1 MKQYKRAL
9 SLLLALVMV
18 FSCVGTA
25 FAAESKTTT
34 QQAATMGKPNGGQKP
49 STERGFKNPEFIA
62 QNTYQYADDEIVRAI
77 IVLENEPVA
86 EIAPRGTAQAETYSA
101 ALEAQ
106 HQLVYRAM
114 KRIDYTLVYE
124 FTSLLNGFSCDV
136 AYGDL
141 ETVAELPGVKA
152 VHIANTYAVP
162 ETQQREYP
170 TMASSGILTG
180 NFNMNDNGYTGDG
193 LVVAVLD
200 TGLNTTHEAF
210 QDTSLVKNPAL
221 QQEDLI
227 LTMTKGAYLSE
238 KVPFA
243 YDYADRDNDVTDV
256 QGHGTHVSGTIA
268 GYCKDEDGAVKFKGG
283 APGAQ
288 LLSMKIFSDKGGGT
302 TSDIYFYALED
313 AWRLGAD
320 VVNMSLGAQNGF
332 TYDAEL
338 ETEIFGN
345 IYARLEQ
352 AGVILCVAAGNE
364 YSMAEYSAQ
373 GYIGPEYTD
382 YGTVASPST
391 YEGNISVASS
401 ENMAYPSLVL
411 RIAGCEESFLYS
423 DTSDDGLWMAAFG
436 DKTME
441 FVVVP
446 DASGVNPISFGYE
459 ADYEGV
465 EVAGKVAV
473 VSRGD
478 ISFEEKVEYAANA
491 GAVGCIVVNNTPQ
504 LGGMSIET
512 YEIPAI
518 MVAMEAAEFFLSAEE
533 KTVITPWQMEYVE
546 NSLFDTMSDF
556 SNWGTTPTLD
566 IAPAITS
573 VGGMVYSAVAG
584 ESDAYEVYSGTSMAT
599 PNAACTFATL
609 LQYLTEQGI
618 SDKKDRAD
626 LARDLM
632 LSSATPLGGLDEDD
646 NAWFY
651 SVRKQGAGFGNAVN
665 AMITYAESAYLTEPL
680 QELGDDAE
688 KTGIYEMTL
697 TLKNDTSEEVTFSPV
712 GYAMV
717 DSIAE
722 DAASGIR
729 YNTMYSDLYGMMGL
743 PGVTFSYEDG
753 AGRTFGDMD
762 TIAVP
767 AEGAMEIRVTI
778 TLDAELKTYLDETF
792 PNGTYVEGYV
802 NFVNADTMD
811 RTNGTTATYLA
822 YYGDWT
828 QAPVLEEEDFRDFL
842 ENDYLAGTTVADEE
856 GNTYADL
863 GYTGFDFMRF
873 YTHPN
878 MAFTATTGNELVWYL
893 GGDILSGDYVPF
905 HEEHMAF
912 STPLSNGSY
921 YYADAVYMIPYQLR
935 NANALIMTVT
945 NKETGEVYYVDN
957 TAYLSKAWYDT
968 TSSTWQS
975 TSHFK
980 WDGTDASGSY
990 VPDGTVAHI
999 QYDAIL
1005 PYKNTVHENVWS
1017 FDVTVDYTAPVIER
1031 VDFDEEAKT
1040 LTVTASDEH
1049 YLQAI
1054 YLEDAYY
1061 QVLDAVKFSST
1072 QAGESFTATFDV
1084 STIIEEN
1091 DSVNITAVDYAT
1103 NEAMQVQYF
1112 FEVGLDATV
1121 TLVTPAGT
1129 EEIPMKTG
1137 DTFVFPE
1144 CDIEVENAA
1153 FYFWY
1158 EEPVEM
1164 IEEMWY
1170 LPGNWW
1176 FSDSTMLVKGDITF
1190 YALYATGSTMP
1201 LEKAN
1206 YYVLQTDDYTG
1217 DWAICG
1223 MNFLIGDDGYGYFDT
1238 SHPMAIGDEGQ
1249 LVDIAAEIEDVEI
1262 SDWYIEFYTND
1273 TAIRYTFERVGQ
1285 DIYTIQSVKSGKYLA
1300 MVDGQIGLTD
1310 TVTDE
1315 AKWTITP
1322 NTKSA
1327 AGSLAY
1333 NVAHPQMLLTYY
1345 DEEQVFA
1352 VMDDSVPY
1360 YEDYYP
1366 RDLFVLWLYS
1376 CVEEELVVEGYTTE
1390 LKLPAQECHYTQFSD
1405 CTADWYHEAVDFTVA
1420 NGLMQGVGNG
1430 RFDPN
1435 GTMSRAMMVTVLYRM
1450 AGSPQVEAPSTFTDV
1465 PADSWYADAVAW
1477 AQANGIV
1484 LGVRDDVFAPNAAIT
1499 REQMATILWRYTG
1512 EPEASAD
1519 LTIFKD
1525 VEKISDF
1532 ADEAMIWAV
1541 SQRLFIGDNGNLKPT
1556 AGATRAEAAC
1566 VIMRYLDGF
1575 YICDAE

>member
-1 MKQYKRAL
+1 MKHYARVL

-18 FSCVGTA
+18 FSCVGTT
-25 FAAESKTTT
+25 FAAGAKTTM
-34 QQAATMGKPNGGQKP
+34 QEVATTGRP
-49 STERGFKNPEFIA
+49 SDVETTPAKTGFKSPDFLS
-62 QNTYQYADDEIVRAI
+62 QNTYQYADDQLVRAI
-77 IVLENEPVA
+77 VVLENAPVA
-86 EIAPRGTAQAETYSA
+86 EVAPRGTAQAASYGKTLET
-101 ALEAQ
+101 Q
-106 HQLVYRAM
+106 HQLLRRAM
-114 KRIDYTLVYE
+114 RDIDYTLVYE
-124 FTSLLNGFSCDV
+124 FTALLNGFSCDI

-141 ETVAELPGVKA
+141 ETVAALPGVQS
-152 VHIANTYAVP
+152 VHIANTYALP
-162 ETQQREYP
+162 ETTQREYP

-180 NFNMNDNGYTGDG
+180 NFNMNNNGYTGDG

-210 QDTSLVKNPAL
+210 QDASLVENPAL

-227 LTMTKGAYLSE
+227 LTMTKGVYLNE

-243 YDYADRDNDVTDV
+243 YDYADQDSDVTDV
-256 QGHGTHVSGTIA
+256 EGHGTHVSGTIA
-268 GYCKDEDGAVKFKGG
+268 GYCEDEDGAVKFKGG

-332 TYDAEL
+332 TYDTEL
-338 ETEIFGN
+338 ENEIFGN
-345 IYARLEQ
+345 IYARMEQ
-352 AGVILCVAAGNE
+352 AGIIVCVAAGNE
-364 YSMAEYSAQ
+364 YSMAEHSAM

-411 RIAGCEESFLYS
+411 RIAGCEESFLYTDAS
-423 DTSDDGLWMAAFG
+423 DEGLWMAAFG
-436 DKTME
+436 DQTLE

-446 DASGVNPISFGYE
+446 DANGVNPISFGYE
-459 ADYEGV
+459 PDYEGV
-465 EVAGKVAV
+465 DVTDKIAV

-491 GAVGCIVVNNTPQ
+491 GAAGCIVVNNTPE
-504 LGGMSIET
+504 LGAMAIET

-518 MVAMEAAEFFLSAEE
+518 MVALESAEFFLSAEE
-533 KTVITPWQMEYVE
+533 KTLITPWEKEYVE

-609 LQYLTEQGI
+609 LQYLSQQGI
-618 SDKKDRAD
+618 TDKQERAE

-632 LSSATPLGGLDEDD
+632 LSTATPLGGFDEDY

-651 SVRKQGAGFGNAVN
+651 SVRKQGAGFGNAEY
-665 AMITYAESAYLTEPL
+665 ATIAYAESAYLEEPL

-697 TLKNDTSEEVTFSPV
+697 TLKNDTSEDVTLFPI

-717 DSIAE
+717 DSIYE
-722 DAASGIR
+722 DEASGIL
-729 YNTMYSDLYGMMGL
+729 YNTMYSDLYGMMGR
-743 PGVTFSYEDG
+743 PGVTFSYEDRSG
-753 AGRTFGDMD
+753 KTYGDMD
-762 TIAVP
+762 TVVVP
-767 AEGAMEIRVTI
+767 ADGELELQVTV
-778 TLDAELKTYLDETF
+778 TLDADLKAYLDETF

-802 NFVNADTMD
+802 NFADWNTMD
-811 RTNGTTATYLA
+811 RTNGTTATFLA

-828 QAPVLEEEDFRDFL
+828 QAPVLEETDFRDFL
-842 ENDYLAGTTVADEE
+842 EYDYLAGTTVADDE

-863 GYTGFDFMRF
+863 GYSGFDFIEF
-873 YTHPN
+873 YTQPN
-878 MAFTATTGNELVWYL
+878 MAFTATTRNELVWYL
-893 GGDILSGDYVPF
+893 GGDIMSGEYVPF
-905 HEEHMAF
+905 YEEHMAF
-912 STPLSNGSY
+912 TTPLSNGSY

-935 NANALIMTVT
+935 NADALVMTVS
-945 NKETGEVYYVDN
+945 NKDTGEVYYVDN
-957 TAYLSKAWYDT
+957 TPYLSKAWFDT
-968 TSSTWQS
+968 TGGSWQG
-975 TSHFK
+975 TGHFK
-980 WDGTDASGSY
+980 WDGKDAQGNY

-999 QYDAIL
+999 QYDAVL
-1005 PYKNTVHENVWS
+1005 PYKHATQENVWS
-1017 FDVTVDYTAPVIER
+1017 FDVTVDYTAPVIEN
-1031 VDFDEEAKT
+1031 VVFDQEAKT

-1054 YLEDAYY
+1054 YLEGAYY
-1061 QVLDAVKFSST
+1061 EILDAVKFSSAE
-1072 QAGESFTATFDV
+1072 AGESFTATFDV
-1084 STIIEEN
+1084 SGIMEGN
-1091 DSVNITAVDYAT
+1091 DSVNVVAVDYAT
-1103 NEAMQVQYF
+1103 NENSQVQYF

-1129 EEIPMKTG
+1129 EEIAMKTG
-1137 DTFVFPE
+1137 DTFVFPN
-1144 CDIEVENAA
+1144 CDVEVENST

-1164 IEEMWY
+1164 IEEVWY

-1176 FSDSTMLVKGDITF
+1176 FSESTMVVKEDITF
-1190 YALYATGSTMP
+1190 YALYAAGTTVP

-1206 YYVLQTDDYTG
+1206 YYALQTSDYSG
-1217 DWAICG
+1217 QWAICG
-1223 MNFLIGDDGYGYFDT
+1223 MDFLIGDDGYGYFDT
-1238 SHPMAIGDEGQ
+1238 TNPMAIGDQGQ
-1249 LVDIAAEIEDVEI
+1249 LVDIVAEIEDAEV

-1273 TAIRYTFERVGQ
+1273 LSIRYTFQQVAQ
-1285 DIYTIQSVKSGKYLA
+1285 NTYTIQSVTSGKYLA
-1300 MVDGQIGLTD
+1300 IVDGEIGMLD
-1310 TVTDE
+1310 AVTDA

-1322 NTKSA
+1322 NPKSA
-1327 AGSLAY
+1327 VGSLAY
-1333 NVAHPQMLLTYY
+1333 NVAYPQMMLTYY
-1345 DEEQVFA
+1345 DEERVFA

-1366 RDLFVLWLYS
+1366 HDLFVLWLYC
-1376 CVEEELVVEGYTTE
+1376 CVEEELVIEGYTTE
-1390 LKLPAQECHYTQFSD
+1390 LKLPAKECQVKQFTD
-1405 CTADWYHEAVDFTVA
+1405 CPADWYHEAVDFAVA
-1420 NGLMQGVGNG
+1420 NGLMEGIGNG
-1430 RFDPN
+1430 KFDPN
-1435 GTMSRAMMVTVLYRM
+1435 GTMTRAMLVTVLYRM
-1450 AGSPQVEAPSTFTDV
+1450 AGSPEVDGPSTFLDV

-1477 AQANGIV
+1477 AQANDIV
-1484 LGVRDDVFAPNAAIT
+1484 QGVGNDRFAPNALLT
-1499 REQMATILWRYTG
+1499 REQMATILWRCDG
-1512 EPEASAD
+1512 EPEATAD
-1519 LTIFKD
+1519 LTGFVD
-1525 VEKISDF
+1525 ADRISDY
-1532 ADEAMIWAV
+1532 ALEAMTWAV
-1541 SQRLFIGDNGNLKPT
+1541 AEGIFIGDNDNLKPT
-1556 AGATRAEAAC
+1556 AGTTRAEAAC
-1566 VIMRYLDGF
+1566 VFLRYLNGY
-1575 YICDAE
+1575 YICDAQ